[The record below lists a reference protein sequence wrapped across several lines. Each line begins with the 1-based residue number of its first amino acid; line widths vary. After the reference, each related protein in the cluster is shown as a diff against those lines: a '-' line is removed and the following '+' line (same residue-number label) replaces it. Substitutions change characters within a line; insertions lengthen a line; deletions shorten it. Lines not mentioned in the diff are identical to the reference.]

1 MMEYISQYKSD
12 FDQIHTIFEDWG
24 LGYPLMLEIVMGALI
39 SGSLTTVSVYWYI
52 SAIANLLFGK
62 PQPQLASSIQ
72 LGLDSL
78 EDQIMSSLFV
88 QF

>member
-62 PQPQLASSIQ
+62 PQPQLASSIPARAE
-72 LGLDSL
+72 G
-78 EDQIMSSLFV
+78 
-88 QF
+88 